1 MPNPFYQAYGAAAL
15 AVGAEPV
22 PVPATAETGFLPD
35 YAALPPALLD
45 RVDALLPLLAR
56 PTRRAPSPTP
66 ATGAG

>member
-45 RVDALLPLLAR
+45 RVDALLSLLAR
-56 PTRRAPSPTP
+56 EPAGRGRRRRLLAR
-66 ATGAG
+66 A